1 MSTGLTHIYTGDGKG
16 KTTAAVGV
24 SIRALSR
31 GLRVLFVQF
40 FKEKDSE
47 SEIAALQ
54 NIGITTLNFDEVK
67 SPLFNPD
74 IDKSAL
80 RRKTADALSR
90 LADIFRDNTFDLIV
104 LDEFICLIS
113 ENILT
118 EDNAL
123 TFLRS
128 KPENLELVLTGKGAS
143 PGLIEAADYVTYMKN
158 VKHPYDKK
166 MSARKGIEY

>member
-1 MSTGLTHIYTGDGKG
+1 MTTGLIHIYTGDGKG
-16 KTTAAVGV
+16 KTTAAVGMSV
-24 SIRALSR
+24 RAQSR

-74 IDKSAL
+74 IEKSAL
-80 RRKTADALSR
+80 RTRAIDALSQ

-104 LDEFICLIS
+104 LDEFICMIS
-113 ENILT
+113 EGIVT
-118 EDNAL
+118 EDEAA
-123 TFLRS
+123 TFLRC
-128 KPENLELVLTGKGAS
+128 KPLSLELVLTGKGAS
-143 PGLIEAADYVTYMKN
+143 PRIIDLADYVTYMKN

-166 MSARKGIEY
+166 LSARKGIEY